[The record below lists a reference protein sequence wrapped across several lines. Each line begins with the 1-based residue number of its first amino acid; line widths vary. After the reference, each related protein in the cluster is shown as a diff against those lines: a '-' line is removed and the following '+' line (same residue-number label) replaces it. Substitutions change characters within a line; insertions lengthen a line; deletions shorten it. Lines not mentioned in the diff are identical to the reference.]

1 MKKALPIVLT
11 LAAASMLCLPAL
23 AETSLT
29 GTGQQA
35 TIEVEAQYV
44 DNVQTPIVYS
54 VDISWGAMDFT
65 YTETGTRTW
74 NPTNHSY
81 SGEPTGSWNAEG
93 NTITVTNHSN
103 ADVTADF
110 AFQPAEGITGLD
122 GKFSVPQGALAAGEV
137 NNYSGAK
144 SVQSSLT
151 LDGSYTENTDMT
163 TVGSVTVTI
172 Q

>member
-11 LAAASMLCLPAL
+11 LAAASMLCLPAF
-23 AETSLT
+23 ADQLT
-29 GTGQQA
+29 GTDQKA
-35 TIEVEAQYV
+35 TIDVKAQYV
-44 DNVQTPIVYS
+44 DNVQTPTVYS
-54 VDISWGAMDFT
+54 VDISWGAMKFT

-74 NPTNHSY
+74 NPADHSY
-81 SGEPTGSWNAEG
+81 NGEPSGAWEAEG

-122 GKFSVPQGALAAGEV
+122 GKFSVPQGSLAAGEV
-137 NNYSGAK
+137 GHYNDAE

-151 LDGSYTENTDMT
+151 LDGSYTGNTEMT